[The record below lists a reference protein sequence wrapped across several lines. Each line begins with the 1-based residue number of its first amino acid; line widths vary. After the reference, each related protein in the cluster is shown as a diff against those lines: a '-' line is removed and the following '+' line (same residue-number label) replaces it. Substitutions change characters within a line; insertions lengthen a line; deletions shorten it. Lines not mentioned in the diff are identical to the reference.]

1 MIDSTTHTRPWN
13 QSSSVAAAGFGGR
26 QPGNCPVHV
35 IGVRERLHDRE
46 RLRGVVRGLWHARLQ
61 RARDYAWPIAQVALA
76 AAIAWQVAHA
86 LLPTS
91 QPVFAAVMA
100 VNALGI
106 SVGQRGRLAFETVLG
121 VATGIGVA
129 SLALDLVGSGAL
141 QLAVLTA
148 LAMWLAVVLGGGTT
162 FVGQAGVWAIL
173 VATFRGPGHL
183 YPEALLETL
192 IGGTVA
198 LVFSQLLFPL
208 DPVATSSR
216 ALRTVL
222 GTLSAGLRAGRD
234 AVRDGDEEAAARA
247 RLALADLDTQIS
259 ELSEA
264 LAMSAGAARLAPS
277 RRRDRAQVESVGRVA
292 PHLDLAAQDTGS
304 LLAAVARL
312 VRHQEHA
319 AELEQGLE
327 CLACAA
333 DLLAD
338 GLDDEHAGAARDMA
352 REAVSHAPDR
362 FDPRATPAA
371 LVCWSLLQSIAL
383 HLLVAAGAPED
394 DARSAIADATG
405 TRAQQVFGRLV

>member
-1 MIDSTTHTRPWN
+1 M
-13 QSSSVAAAGFGGR
+13 
-26 QPGNCPVHV
+26 

-46 RLRGVVRGLWHARLQ
+46 RLRGIARGFWRARLE
-61 RARDYAWPIAQVALA
+61 RARAYAWPVVQVAMA
-76 AAIAWQVAHA
+76 AAISWQIAHA

-129 SLALDLVGSGAL
+129 SLALDAVGSGAV

-148 LAMWLAVVLGGGTT
+148 LAMTLALVIGGGTT
-162 FVGQAGVWAIL
+162 FVAQAGVWAIL

-183 YPEALLETL
+183 YPEALFETL
-192 IGGTVA
+192 IGGAVA

-208 DPVATSSR
+208 DPVSTSSR

-222 GTLSAGLRAGRD
+222 GSLSAGLRAGRD
-234 AVRDGDEEAAARA
+234 AVRDGDEEVAARA
-247 RLALADLDTQIS
+247 RLALADLDAHIA
-259 ELSEA
+259 ELSDA
-264 LAMSAGAARLAPS
+264 LAMSAGAARLAPF

-304 LLAAVARL
+304 LLAAIARL

-319 AELEQGLE
+319 PELEEGLE
-327 CLACAA
+327 CLAAAA
-333 DLLAD
+333 DLLGE
-338 GLDDEHAGAARDMA
+338 GLDDQHAEAARGKA
-352 REAVSHAPDR
+352 QESVAHAPDE
-362 FDPRATPAA
+362 FDPQGTPAA
-371 LVCWSLLQSIAL
+371 LVCWSLLQSTAL
-383 HLLVAAGAPED
+383 HLLVAAGTPED
-394 DARSAIADATG
+394 DARAVLAETTG
-405 TRAQQVFGRLV
+405 SRSQQVFGRLV